1 MPVTA
6 TVRFGMSL
14 HRLTCVTDAPQ
25 PEDPDEQQPGPGNEP
40 QPPFGLPGLPG
51 LDFSQ
56 LDIAQVMRM
65 LQSEGPVNW
74 EIAHQIAGY
83 VALDGAPG
91 DTPVADDER
100 AELDE
105 LARAAESHVVAE
117 TGLDRAL
124 GLQMRTL
131 GRKEWADLHLDALR
145 PVLEALATT
154 LRGALETGIGDEA
167 TELGGTHP
175 SGAGPFGLGGA
186 DPFGGL
192 LTMLAPL
199 LLGVQAGSMLGYLG
213 QHALGRYDLP
223 LPTDDEPSLAFVV
236 PNLAAFEDAW
246 SIERRDLRFAVA
258 LHEVVHAAERSVPW
272 VRARLLGLAIEYV
285 SAYEVQPAAFEELGD
300 IDPSDPSSL
309 AGIAEHPEA
318 LLGAMQ
324 SERQGEILGRV
335 QALTMV
341 LEGYADVVVERLGT
355 RLLPDFARIHEALQ
369 RHHLERGEAERFIE
383 QLLGLRLDREH
394 YERGEQFC
402 QGVIERSGME
412 GLNRLWADERML
424 PTPNEIDAPGLWLAR
439 IDLPEPD

>member
-1 MPVTA
+1 MP
-6 TVRFGMSL
+6 GS
-14 HRLTCVTDAPQ
+14 
-25 PEDPDEQQPGPGNEP
+25 
-40 QPPFGLPGLPG
+40 FGLPGIPG

-56 LDIAQVMRM
+56 LDLAQVMRL

-83 VALDGAPG
+83 VALDGAPS
-91 DTPVADDER
+91 DTPVSNAER
-100 AELDE
+100 EELVE

-117 TGLDRAL
+117 TGLTSAL
-124 GLQMRTL
+124 GLRTSTM
-131 GRKEWADLHLDALR
+131 GRREWADLSLDALR
-145 PVLEALATT
+145 PVLEALAIT
-154 LRGALETGIGDEA
+154 LRQALDAGDDQPGPGE
-167 TELGGTHP
+167 HP
-175 SGAGPFGLGGA
+175 SGASPFGFAGGGG

-199 LLGVQAGSMLGYLG
+199 LLGVQAGSMIGYLG

-223 LPTDDEPSLAFVV
+223 LPTDDNPSLAFVV
-236 PNLAAFEDAW
+236 PNLAAFEEAW
-246 SIERRDLRFAVA
+246 ALDRKDLRFAVA

-272 VRARLLGLAIEYV
+272 VRERLVRLAIEYV
-285 SAYEVQPAAFEELGD
+285 SAYEVDSPAFEQQFGGV
-300 IDPSDPSSL
+300 DPNDPSSF

-324 SERQGEILGRV
+324 SERQPEILARV
-335 QALTMV
+335 QGLTMV
-341 LEGYADVVVERLGT
+341 LEGYADVVVERLGD

-394 YERGEQFC
+394 YERGEAFC
-402 QGVIERSGME
+402 RGVIERAGLE
-412 GLNRLWADERML
+412 GLNRVWESERML

-439 IDLPEPD
+439 IDLPDLDR

>member
-1 MPVTA
+1 
-6 TVRFGMSL
+6 
-14 HRLTCVTDAPQ
+14 VTDVPQ
-25 PEDPDEQQPGPGNEP
+25 PEDSENDETGREPVPG
-40 QPPFGLPGLPG
+40 PFGLPGIPG

-56 LDIAQVMRM
+56 LDLAQVMRL

-83 VALDGAPG
+83 VALDGATGEPSIT
-91 DTPVADDER
+91 DAARDE
-100 AELDE
+100 LIE

-117 TGLDRAL
+117 TGLSSAL
-124 GLQMRTL
+124 GLKTSTI
-131 GRKEWADLHLDALR
+131 GRREWADLSLDALR

-154 LRGALETGIGDEA
+154 LRQALEAGDDDLPGPGE
-167 TELGGTHP
+167 HP
-175 SGAGPFGLGGA
+175 SGASPSSMPFGFAGGGGGA

-199 LLGVQAGSMLGYLG
+199 LLGVQAGSMVGYLG

-223 LPTDDEPSLAFVV
+223 LPTDDDPSLAFVL
-236 PNLAAFEDAW
+236 PNLTAFEEAW
-246 SIERRDLRFAVA
+246 SLEPKDLRFAVA

-272 VRARLLGLAIEYV
+272 VRERLVRLAIEYV
-285 SAYEVQPAAFEELGD
+285 SAYEVDSPAFEQQFGEV
-300 IDPSDPSSL
+300 DPNDPSSF

-324 SERQGEILGRV
+324 SERQPEILARV
-335 QALTMV
+335 QGLTMV
-341 LEGYADVVVERLGT
+341 LEGYADVVIERLGT
-355 RLLPDFARIHEALQ
+355 RLVPDFSRIHEALQ

-394 YERGEQFC
+394 YERGESFC
-402 QGVIERSGME
+402 RGVIERAGLE
-412 GLNRLWADERML
+412 GLNRLWESERML

-439 IDLPEPD
+439 IDLPDLET